1 VSFAFKNY
9 SDKRVILP
17 GMGNVATGDAIEWI
31 TAGLAVIFVVV
42 VIVVGRW
49 FWR

>member
-17 GMGNVATGDAIEWI
+17 GMADVATGDVIEWI
-31 TAGLAVIFVVV
+31 TAGVAVIFVVV